1 MARKSLFGR
10 IAQLGKANV
19 HAALDGMEDPGKMMN
34 QGIRDYA
41 QKISEAET
49 AVSQTIG
56 NLRMA
61 ETDLEQKKTKVG
73 EWTRKAA
80 AASARSDTLRAEG
93 NNIEADR
100 YQALARTA
108 MGSVIQAENAVAAA
122 GPSIASQQQVVQ
134 QLKTGLEKMREQ
146 QRNLSSKRDELVAR
160 KNTADAQ
167 NTMLDAVKSID
178 MSDPT
183 SDLGRYEEKIR
194 RSEAQAMGAAELAST
209 NLDAQFAELEDLGET
224 LDVDA
229 RLAALKAGQGALE
242 A

>member
-10 IAQLGKANV
+10 IAQLGKANA
-19 HAALDGMEDPGKMMN
+19 HAALDGMEDPGKMMDQN
-34 QGIRDYA
+34 IRDYA
-41 QKISEAET
+41 EKISEAQT

-61 ETDLEQKKTKVG
+61 ESDLEKKKIEAG

-80 AASARSDTLRAEG
+80 AASTRSDTLRAEG
-93 NNIEADR
+93 NTADADR
-100 YQALARTA
+100 YQVLARTA
-108 MGSVIQAENAVAAA
+108 MGNVIQAEKAVAAA
-122 GPSIASQQQVVQ
+122 VPSIASQQQVAE
-134 QLKTGLEKMREQ
+134 QLKAGLEKMRDQ
-146 QRNLSSKRDELVAR
+146 QRTLSSKRDELVAR

-194 RSEAQAMGAAELAST
+194 RSEAQAMGAAELASSS
-209 NLDAQFAELEDLGET
+209 LGAQFAELEDLGES
-224 LDVDA
+224 LDLDA
-229 RLAALKAGQGALE
+229 RLAALKAGPGAIE